1 MRTAL
6 KCAALK
12 CGVGA
17 AIAALVLAGCG
28 SGRDDDETA
37 AAPPAGVPA
46 PAPGG
51 STPGAVESAST
62 VAVARKADIDGWAVQ
77 AGAADL
83 AGPALCDVQIDQVVH
98 RTLGPGD
105 VPARISAALL
115 TPVAAPG
122 CTGPFPLLAYARG
135 TSSDRSR
142 TLADPT
148 DRETRAL
155 MMFFAARGFVVVA
168 TDYLGYGQSDFPYV
182 PYLDA
187 SVEARSVADSLV
199 AAISVAAARGLPR
212 RPGLLLAGYSLGG
225 HAILAAQRL
234 LEQTPIAGEP
244 VIATG
249 AMSGP
254 YDLAVTFREGSDAA
268 VFPSLGDD
276 AARVAA
282 SPATLLLAGVI
293 TAAAGR
299 FVGIPAVRDRL
310 AAESVTGWRPQAPV
324 LLCGGARDPI
334 VPFENTTVAA
344 ADFTAR
350 GAAVTVV
357 EVDSDPA
364 YAARVPPPGSPTVGT
379 LDYHAQVVPPLCV
392 QAVRDRLFAPR
403 LP

>member
-6 KCAALK
+6 KCRFGVAMAAL
-12 CGVGA
+12 
-17 AIAALVLAGCG
+17 LLAGCG
-28 SGRDDDETA
+28 SSGDEDEPV
-37 AAPPAGVPA
+37 AAPPASVPA

-51 STPGAVESAST
+51 GPGTVESATT
-62 VAVARKADIDGWAVQ
+62 VAIARKTDIDGWAAQ

-83 AGPALCDVQIDQVVH
+83 AGPALCDVQIDQLVH

-105 VPARISAALL
+105 IPARNSAALL
-115 TPVAAPG
+115 TPVTAAG

-142 TLADPT
+142 TLADPA
-148 DRETRAL
+148 DRETQAL
-155 MMFFAARGFVVVA
+155 MMFFAARGFIVVA
-168 TDYLGYGQSDFPYV
+168 TDYLGYGRSDFPYV

-187 SVEARSVADSLV
+187 SAEARSVADSLI
-199 AAISVAAARGLPR
+199 AAISVAAERRLPR

-225 HAILAAQRL
+225 HGILAAQRL

-254 YDLAVTFREGSDAA
+254 YDLTVTFREGADAA

-282 SPATLLLAGVI
+282 SPATLVLAGIV

-299 FVGIPAVRDRL
+299 FVGIPVVRDRL
-310 AAESVTGWRPQAPV
+310 VAESVTGWRPLAPV

-334 VPFENTTVAA
+334 VPFENTTAAA
-344 ADFTAR
+344 ADFTSR

-379 LDYHAQVVPPLCV
+379 LDYHAQVVPPLCL

-403 LP
+403 LLP